1 MRNFYSRL
9 NFLSLCFFASLVLL
23 AGCSSSKSKVGG
35 MLNLDTD
42 LRLTFIADETINP
55 DDNKRPSPVF
65 VRLYE
70 LKSPTKFTKADFI
83 DLYERDEEVL
93 GDDMVGKQVLKPLAP
108 GEERAERMVLQSG
121 TRYVAIYAEFSQYR
135 GAVYKVVFPVTE
147 NNIFKN
153 KALVELSGT
162 KISLDKK

>member
-1 MRNFYSRL
+1 MRNFFSRKGL
-9 NFLSLCFFASLVLL
+9 LFTGLLVAVVVT

-42 LRLTFIADETINP
+42 LRLTFVADKTINP
-55 DDNKRPSPVF
+55 DDSKRPSPVF

-70 LKSPTKFTKADFI
+70 LKSPTKFNKADFI

-93 GDDMVGKQVLKPLAP
+93 GGDMLGKQVLKPLAP
-108 GEERAERMVLQSG
+108 GEERMEQLVLQSG
-121 TRYVAIYAEFSQYR
+121 TQYVAIYAEFSQYR
-135 GAVYKVVFPVTE
+135 GSTYKVIFPVTE

-153 KALVELSGT
+153 KALIEISGT
-162 KISLDKK
+162 KLVLDKK